1 CLRARRGDRPLRVL
15 PLEETT
21 LTVRE
26 LAELVKEGPVI
37 LTRNGQPWMTVKDVS
52 GSDWES
58 ISLASNP
65 RFVALIEESRR
76 SYRDKGGIRPDAFR
90 QDLGLDDGSPDDSL
104 EAGVNG
110 T

>member
-1 CLRARRGDRPLRVL
+1 MRAL

-21 LTVRE
+21 LTVPE

-37 LTRNGQPWMTVKDVS
+37 LTRNGHPWMTIKDAS

-65 RFVALIEESRR
+65 RFMALIDESRR
-76 SYRDKGGIRPDAFR
+76 SHRKEGGIRLDDLR
-90 QDLGLDDGSPDDSL
+90 RELGLEDGSGENTPEGRD
-104 EAGVNG
+104 
-110 T
+110 

>member
-1 CLRARRGDRPLRVL
+1 MKVL

-21 LTVRE
+21 LTVPD

-37 LTRNGQPWMTVKDVS
+37 LTRNGQPWMTVKDAS

-65 RFVALIEESRR
+65 QFMALIEESRR
-76 SYRDKGGIRPDAFR
+76 LHREKGGI
-90 QDLGLDDGSPDDSL
+90 GLDDIRRELGLEEEARDRPVEEGENGS
-104 EAGVNG
+104 
-110 T
+110 

>member
-1 CLRARRGDRPLRVL
+1 LKIL

-21 LTVRE
+21 LTVPE
-26 LAELVKEGPVI
+26 LAEMVKDGPVV
-37 LTRNGQPWMTVKDVS
+37 LTRNGQPWMTVKDAS

-65 RFVALIEESRR
+65 RFMALIEESRR
-76 SYRDKGGIRPDAFR
+76 SYREKGGIRLDDLR
-90 QDLGLDDGSPDDSL
+90 RELGLDEESPDDSL